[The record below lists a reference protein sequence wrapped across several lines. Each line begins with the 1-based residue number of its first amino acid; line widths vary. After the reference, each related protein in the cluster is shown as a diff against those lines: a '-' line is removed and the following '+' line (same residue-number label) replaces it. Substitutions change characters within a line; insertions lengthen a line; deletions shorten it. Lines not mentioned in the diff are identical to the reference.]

1 MSKKKVADII
11 IETLQQAGVQ
21 RCYGIVGD
29 TLNHIT
35 DAIRRSD
42 IEWVHMRHEEAGAM
56 AAGGEALLTGRLT
69 ACAGTCGPGSLHFI
83 NGLFEAH
90 RNRAPVVLIATQVAT
105 SEMGM
110 DFPQEV
116 DLKPIYDTCSH
127 FCMTIHSP
135 AQARRVT
142 ALAAQAALNKR
153 GAAVIIVP
161 GDISQMEVDDGLAF
175 RPHQPQP
182 VLRPSDA
189 ELDEIAAVLNA
200 GKRITLYCGSGC
212 EGAEREIVA
221 LAAKIKAPVA
231 HTSRAKDFIEPYNPY
246 NMGMTGILGV
256 ESAFAPRCLRHAAA
270 ARCRF
275 RLEPVLS
282 ERSEA
287 HPDRQRRHASG
298 PPSSRRYRCRRPHQ
312 GHPRSVAAAP
322 ARARGAGVP
331 AQQPQASR
339 ADAQQLAEEEHPG
352 TDGLIHPQYLT
363 RLIDLHADDDA
374 IFTADGGSPMVWL
387 LRHIPAMVKRRTLTS
402 LVHGTMANAMPEAL
416 GIKKALPNRQVIS
429 LSGDGGLSMLLGDL
443 LTAVQENIPIKVI
456 VYNNGSLGF
465 VEMEQKVEGLLDAYT
480 ELKNPD
486 FAKLAEVIGFYGR
499 RVEHADDTG
508 GSRARCAVATRPGP
522 ARRQGQPL
530 RAGDAAK
537 DRSRSGA
544 AHGALF
550 GQGDH
555 GRSRQGSGGT
565 GAQQLRR
572 LIQQN
577 RRRSIEAVVG
587 LHRRVLP
594 QSTLTKHVLAR
605 FFIGGKIVLP
615 LIVSANAY
623 ARLVASRSP
632 M

>member
-11 IETLQQAGVQ
+11 IETLQEAGVQ

-56 AAGGEALLTGRLT
+56 AAGGEALITGRLT

-127 FCMTIHSP
+127 FCAYIHSP

-161 GDISQMEVDDGLAF
+161 GDISQMEVEDGLAF
-175 RPHQPQP
+175 RPHQPHP
-182 VLRPSDA
+182 VLRPSGA
-189 ELDEIAAVLNA
+189 ELDEIAAVINA
-200 GKRITLYCGSGC
+200 GKRVTLYCGSGC
-212 EGAEREIVA
+212 EGAEQEIVA
-221 LAAKIKAPVA
+221 LAEKIKAPVA

-256 ESAFAPRCLRHAAA
+256 ESGFRALDACDTLVLLGADFAWSQFYPN
-270 ARCRF
+270 
-275 RLEPVLS
+275 
-282 ERSEA
+282 EA
-287 HPDRQRRHASG
+287 KLIQIDSDATHLGRRHPVDIGVVGHIKDTIEALL
-298 PPSSRRYRCRRPHQ
+298 PRL
-312 GHPRSVAAAP
+312 HPREEHAFLRNSLKHREATLK
-322 ARARGAGVP
+322 
-331 AQQPQASR
+331 QI
-339 ADAQQLAEEEHPG
+339 AEEEHPG

-363 RLIDLHADDDA
+363 KLIDRHADDDA

-387 LRHIPAMVKRRTLTS
+387 LRHITSNGKRRTLTS

-416 GIKKALPNRQVIS
+416 GIKKALPARQVIS
-429 LSGDGGLSMLLGDL
+429 LSGDGGISMLLGDL

-456 VYNNGSLGF
+456 VYNNSSLGF
-465 VEMEQKVEGLLDAYT
+465 VEMEQKVEGLLDAFT

-499 RVEHADDTG
+499 RVDDASTMEE
-508 GSRARCAVATRPGP
+508 AVRDVLSQPGP
-522 ARRQGQPL
+522 ALLDVKVNRYELVMPPKIEVGQVL
-530 RAGDAAK
+530 HTALYSAKAIIAG
-537 DRSRSGA
+537 R
-544 AHGALF
+544 
-550 GQGDH
+550 
-555 GRSRQGSGGT
+555 
-565 GAQQLRR
+565 
-572 LIQQN
+572 
-577 RRRSIEAVVG
+577 
-587 LHRRVLP
+587 
-594 QSTLTKHVLAR
+594 
-605 FFIGGKIVLP
+605 GKEVEE
-615 LIVSANAY
+615 
-623 ARLVASRSP
+623 LVRTNFLD
-632 M
+632 